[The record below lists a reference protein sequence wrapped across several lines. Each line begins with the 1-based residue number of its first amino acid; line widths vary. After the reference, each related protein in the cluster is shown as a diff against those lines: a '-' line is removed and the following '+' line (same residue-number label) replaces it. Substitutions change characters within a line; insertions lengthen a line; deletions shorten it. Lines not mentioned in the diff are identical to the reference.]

1 VVSNAAGDPYNQ
13 FPDTELESQTGMSGQ
28 WNRSGFN
35 KVYWS
40 TARDAARFG
49 LLILNKG
56 QWKDTPVMTDIDYY
70 NAMITPSQDL
80 NPSYGYLWWLNGKG
94 SAILPGLSAPVFTD
108 LAPSA
113 PSDLFAAM
121 GKNGQVI
128 DVVPSQDLVLVR
140 MGEAPGEGLISI
152 QFHDEMWEILGQ
164 IIPQ

>member
-1 VVSNAAGDPYNQ
+1 MV
-13 FPDTELESQTGMSGQ
+13 
-28 WNRSGFN
+28 
-35 KVYWS
+35 
-40 TARDAARFG
+40 
-49 LLILNKG
+49 
-56 QWKDTPVMTDIDYY
+56 
-70 NAMITPSQDL
+70 
-80 NPSYGYLWWLNGKG
+80 LNGKG